1 MAIELPDLTTLDE
14 TAVTEAHSYIAQ
26 KIGEY
31 APTIETKRGV
41 LHDVLFHLEAV
52 LQTAQDSYAD
62 KLRKSGSLLAISENP
77 ADATDAIV
85 DQIASNFR
93 ATRFAGDYAAGSAVI
108 VISQFLPSSV
118 TTANFFSANGQ
129 TFAPTE
135 TFFGRINSA
144 QVVNASDRLI
154 KPVGDGTYYYTVNF
168 KASAVGAAGNLKR
181 NSKLVPSTPIP
192 YFVTAYAEGSF
203 SNGSDYESNADFVKR
218 LQEGIS
224 SKNVSNRLT
233 INAAIRDQ
241 AAFASVLAVSSVGY
255 GDPEQIRYHS
265 IFPTASGNRLDVY
278 VRAQSV
284 PKVTKLNK
292 TATLIGRENGGGL
305 WQVSILK
312 TDAPGFYNVDKIIK
326 ADVVDSD
333 SQTGF
338 EIVNDIRSFDLS
350 NEATSFIPDIINAS
364 EAAYSPFQTS
374 IIRFID
380 TSTSE
385 SLEVGATA
393 SYSLFCRGMSL
404 IRDIHDFLSG
414 RDVRPAAGD
423 VLVKAPVPC
432 DLKLSFVIYKKITD
446 AAVDTA
452 SIQTALADTVNKLE
466 FTGRL
471 AASTLHSVIHGY
483 LTAGQTVSSIEM
495 FGAIRKPDGNTIY
508 VRDFD
513 ILEIPMLP
521 SEMVSPKTTV
531 FILDPAD
538 VGVSVQNIDST
549 AI

>member
-14 TAVTEAHSYIAQ
+14 TAVTEAHAYIAQ

-41 LHDVLFHLEAV
+41 LHDVLFHLEAI
-52 LQTAQDSYAD
+52 LQTAQDTYAD

-77 ADATDAIV
+77 ADATDTIV

-93 ATRFAGDYAAGSAVI
+93 ATRFAGEYSSGVAVV

-118 TTANFFSANGQ
+118 NASNLFSANGQ
-129 TFAPTE
+129 TFAPTA
-135 TFFGRINSA
+135 TFFGRISSG
-144 QVVNASDRLI
+144 QVVNSTDRLI
-154 KPVGDGTYYYTVNF
+154 KPVGDGTYYYTVDL
-168 KASAVGAAGNLKR
+168 KATAVGASGNLKR
-181 NSKLVPSTPIP
+181 NSKLVPATPIP

-224 SKNVSNRLT
+224 SKNMSNRLT
-233 INAAIRDQ
+233 INSAIRDQ
-241 AAFASVLAVSSVGY
+241 SAFAAVLDISSVGY

-278 VRAQSV
+278 VRSEAV
-284 PKVTKLNK
+284 PKVTRIEK

-305 WQVSILK
+305 WQVPLLK
-312 TDAPGFYNVDKIIK
+312 TDFPGFYNVDKIIK
-326 ADVVDSD
+326 ANVIDSD
-333 SQTGF
+333 SQTGL
-338 EIVNDIRSFDLS
+338 EIISDIRSFDLT
-350 NEATSFIPDIINAS
+350 NESTTYVPDITTS
-364 EAAYSPFQTS
+364 TEAAYSPFQTA
-374 IIRFID
+374 IVRFVD
-380 TSTSE
+380 TATSE
-385 SLEVGATA
+385 SLETGATA
-393 SYSLFCRGMSL
+393 SYALFVRGMPL
-404 IRDIHDFLSG
+404 VREIHDFMSG

-432 DLKLSFVIYKKITD
+432 DLKLSFVIYKKVTD
-446 AAVDTA
+446 AEVDTA
-452 SIQTALADTVNKLE
+452 SIKTALASVVNKLG

-471 AASTLHSVIHGY
+471 AASTLHSVIHSY
-483 LTAGQTVSSIEM
+483 LASGQTVSSIEM
-495 FGAIRKPDGNTIY
+495 FGAIRKPNGEVRYI
-508 VRDFD
+508 RDFD
-513 ILEIPMLP
+513 ILEIP
-521 SEMVSPKTTV
+521 SETSNMVSSKTAV